1 MIVSVA
7 ALQYPL
13 GGPITLEDQ
22 LHLFRRKPDFLCLPE
37 YFPIRPGDHAHRD
50 VADHIGPLRRALAK
64 LSYDLACT
72 VIGGTMRHPIDGGY
86 ANMSTVY
93 HKGSIIGTYQK
104 VNPVG
109 REEER
114 GIIPGTEYR
123 VFDVNGVRIG
133 ILICADV
140 LKPQSFVEM
149 RRLGAEIIF
158 APTVSPFL
166 ENDTVFE
173 KTKRDH
179 EIYIA
184 GAQSARA
191 YIVKTCGVGTI
202 FGHPLQGRSGIFA
215 PWGVL
220 SLVPPDGEKQKRIL
234 TEYLDIEEIRE
245 FKTQMEWA
253 EHEPASTVGNLTNDK

>member
-37 YFPIRPGDHAHRD
+37 YFSVRPSDQTHRD
-50 VADHIGPLRRALAK
+50 VADRIGPLRRALAK
-64 LSYDLACT
+64 LSYDLSST
-72 VIGGTMRHPIDGGY
+72 VIGGTMPHPVDGGY

-93 HKGSIIGTYQK
+93 HKGEIVGVYQK

-114 GIIPGTEYR
+114 GIIPGKEYR
-123 VFDVNGVRIG
+123 VFDVNGVRFG

-140 LKPQSFVEM
+140 LNPQSFIDM
-149 RRLGAEIIF
+149 RRFGAEIIF
-158 APTVSPFL
+158 APTVSPYR

-173 KTKRDH
+173 KTRRDT
-179 EIYIA
+179 EIFVA
-184 GAQSARA
+184 GAQAARA
-191 YIVKTCGVGTI
+191 YIVKTCGIGTI
-202 FGHPLQGRSGIFA
+202 FGHRLQGRSGIFA

-220 SLVPPDGEKQKRIL
+220 SLVPPDGEQQKRIL
-234 TEYLDIEEIRE
+234 TEYLDIDEVRE
-245 FKTQMEWA
+245 FKAQMDA
-253 EHEPASTVGNLTNDK
+253 VGHNAPSATLA

>member
-37 YFPIRPGDHAHRD
+37 YFAVRPGDESHHD
-50 VADHIGPLRRALAK
+50 VAPRIEPLRRALAK
-64 LSYDLACT
+64 LSYDLSCT
-72 VIGGTMRHPIDGGY
+72 VIGGTMPHPIDGGY
-86 ANMSTVY
+86 ANMSTAY
-93 HKGSIIGTYQK
+93 CKGEIRGEYQK
-104 VNPVG
+104 VNPLG

-123 VFDVNGVRIG
+123 VFDISGVRIG
-133 ILICADV
+133 VLICADV
-140 LKPQSFVEM
+140 LNPKSFETM
-149 RRLGAEIIF
+149 RELGAEIIF
-158 APTVSPFL
+158 APTVSPYRDD
-166 ENDTVFE
+166 DTVFE
-173 KTKRDH
+173 KNRRDE
-179 EIYIA
+179 EIFVA
-184 GAQSARA
+184 GARTARA

-220 SLVPPDGEKQKRIL
+220 ALVPPDGEQQKRIL
-234 TEYLDIEEIRE
+234 TEYLDIDEIRE
-245 FKTQMEWA
+245 FKAQMDA
-253 EHEPASTVGNLTNDK
+253 VGHKNPSTALA